1 MRGKHGNDNLSVVC
15 FSRRDK
21 LLGFQSPDRA
31 KSRHVELTSFD
42 TVLARRAQCVL
53 SFSRFEWADL
63 ENQDLD
69 KRVIAPFQ
77 RVSAAP
83 FCLCEQGLRS
93 LKKVMR
99 MSVSARSFSW
109 PENEYDNEYERSE

>member
-1 MRGKHGNDNLSVVC
+1 M
-15 FSRRDK
+15 
-21 LLGFQSPDRA
+21 A
-31 KSRHVELTSFD
+31 RHAASFD

-77 RVSAAP
+77 RVICTVLPVRGAA
-83 FCLCEQGLRS
+83 LIE
-93 LKKVMR
+93 KK
-99 MSVSARSFSW
+99 
-109 PENEYDNEYERSE
+109 